1 MRLRFIV
8 MALTLFAATSGIA
21 VCAQQAPALADE
33 QQLAA
38 LYRSISTHSSK
49 LLPLLDQVRAKDWI
63 EKGAP
68 DTYATQLASLKQ
80 QIQAISS
87 EMETLARHA
96 DPERRPE
103 NMQDSLK
110 ALFRVQTLHR
120 SLDSVMGGLRKYQN
134 PALADLIQ
142 AVALEDQEDMGKLQE
157 HIVDVAN
164 QREQE
169 YLVVDHE
176 AQRCRGM
183 ISREPAPQR
192 KSK

>member
-1 MRLRFIV
+1 MA
-8 MALTLFAATSGIA
+8 MALTLFAATSGHG
-21 VCAQQAPALADE
+21 VYAQQAPALADE

-38 LYRSISTHSSK
+38 LFRGISAHSAK
-49 LLPLLDQVRAKDWI
+49 LLPLLDQVRAKEWI

-80 QIQAISS
+80 QIGAINS
-87 EMETLARHA
+87 EMETLAGNP
-96 DPERRPE
+96 DK
-103 NMQDSLK
+103 MQDSLK

-142 AVALEDQEDMGKLQE
+142 AVALEDQEDLGKLQE
-157 HIVDVAN
+157 HILEIAN

-176 AQRCRGM
+176 AQRCRSV